1 VINKAIVVIGV
12 VYPAATPYLNS
23 YLESLEKQTFQNF
36 DLILGNDG
44 VTELEVYLQ
53 KYSLKTT
60 VYPSSGL
67 HIQNRI
73 DLINIAL
80 KAGYEYIIFTDCD
93 DYFSL
98 NRVEESV
105 NLLKNNHIVV
115 NDLDILSDDLKIKQ
129 LSYFSN
135 RIDDGKIL
143 KTKDILHYNMMGLTN
158 VSVRR
163 EVLLKCVDSLK
174 PDVVALDWILWS
186 HALLNGFKAKF
197 TNNTST
203 KYRVYSGNI
212 AGLPQEL
219 NNLTITSGLSV
230 KIMHYAGLRS
240 FDAQYLK
247 LFNDFS
253 EAKKMS
259 RDPSWLSDY
268 IIALNQEKIEYPLWW
283 ENIKT
288 PEQVKVL

>member
-1 VINKAIVVIGV
+1 VINQAIVVIGV

-23 YLESLEKQTFQNF
+23 YLESLEKQTCQNF
-36 DLILGNDG
+36 DLILANDG

-60 VYPSSGL
+60 VYPTSGSQ
-67 HIQNRI
+67 IQIRI
-73 DLINIAL
+73 DLIKFAL

-98 NRVEESV
+98 NRVEECA
-105 NLLKNNHIVV
+105 NLLKNNHIVI
-115 NDLDILSDDLKIKQ
+115 NDLDIVPDDLKSKQ

-163 EVLLKCVDSLK
+163 EVLLKCVASLK
-174 PDVVALDWILWS
+174 PEVVALDWILWT
-186 HALLNGFKAKF
+186 HALLKGFKAKF
-197 TNNTST
+197 TNSTST

-219 NNLTITSGLSV
+219 NNLTVSSGLSV
-230 KIMHYAGLRS
+230 KIMHYARLKS
-240 FDAQYLK
+240 FDVEYQK

-253 EAKKMS
+253 KVKKMS
-259 RDPSWLSDY
+259 LDASWFSDY
-268 IIALNQEKIEYPLWW
+268 IIALNEQKIEYPMWW

-288 PEQVKVL
+288 LEQVKV